1 MKNDNNKKYG
11 YGRCS
16 TSKQDVSYMVKYLL
30 DRGVPRNHIYIEY
43 ISGTKT
49 RDERPEFDKLMTV
62 LENNPYSELIS
73 SDLTRVARN
82 ISDVENLADII
93 KKYHLKLDA
102 GLVIDCRNKEMDIT
116 SELILYIIS
125 IFANFEVQLRK
136 KQIHLGLE
144 RAITEGKKL
153 GRPVLTKESL
163 ENDPKFLKYYIQWKE
178 KKISL
183 SEMSR
188 LYGNCRNQMRY
199 KIKVYEGRN

>member
-1 MKNDNNKKYG
+1 MKIENKKFG
-11 YGRCS
+11 YARCS
-16 TSKQDVSYMVKYLL
+16 TTKQDVSYCLKYLL

-49 RDERPEFDKLMTV
+49 RNERPEFDKLMTV

-82 ISDVENLADII
+82 ITDIEELANII

-125 IFANFEVQLRK
+125 IFANFEVKLRK
-136 KQIHLGLE
+136 RQIYLGLE
-144 RAITEGKKL
+144 RAVANGKRL
-153 GRPVLTKESL
+153 GRPSLSKEVL
-163 ENDPKFLKYYIQWKE
+163 ENDPKFLKYYLQWKE
-178 KKISL
+178 KRISL
-183 SEMSR
+183 SEMAR
-188 LYGNCRNQMRY
+188 LYGCCRNSCRN
-199 KIKVYEGRN
+199 KINVFEEKS